1 MHSAA
6 SAEKGLESAAV
17 QKHPSRHEPS
27 TGRLVAR
34 SDCGNRET
42 RGPRV
47 AMGFLGGNDLEC
59 EKPYRNHT
67 IGRASRAPTR
77 IAAAAQRGLRMV
89 AQVTDQRL
97 KSDTIVKCDSIPFS
111 RMDWPPYPTPSPS
124 HMHPPHTWHPVP
136 VLASHIPLSHM
147 HAAGFGLSFE
157 LVKLPLVTASVRIT
171 VACLG
176 DASGGAAS
184 HACSATLALVR
195 PGVPDRASCALIPCT
210 SYANFITT
218 VGSWAFPTR
227 KTHAG
232 TSTLIRAACTVAA
245 VRRQTRP
252 RTRTFAAICIAAI
265 WIHMQ
270 PYRYLHMQAIR

>member
-1 MHSAA
+1 MRGCVGLRLLLSLHPLPPSLMHSAA

-59 EKPYRNHT
+59 EKPYRNHAT
-67 IGRASRAPTR
+67 GRASRAPTR
-77 IAAAAQRGLRMV
+77 IAAAAQRGLRMA

-147 HAAGFGLSFE
+147 QLDRI
-157 LVKLPLVTASVRIT
+157 LVCEVGTAS
-171 VACLG
+171 G
-176 DASGGAAS
+176 
-184 HACSATLALVR
+184 
-195 PGVPDRASCALIPCT
+195 
-210 SYANFITT
+210 
-218 VGSWAFPTR
+218 
-227 KTHAG
+227 
-232 TSTLIRAACTVAA
+232 
-245 VRRQTRP
+245 
-252 RTRTFAAICIAAI
+252 
-265 WIHMQ
+265 
-270 PYRYLHMQAIR
+270 RYP

>member
-1 MHSAA
+1 MSAHKFPCGLSKQGRAIVAQNMLWSPRSTSTSLAMAPDRKQRLGCEGPQLLRSSLEVRGCVGLRLLLSLHPLPLSLMHSAA

-77 IAAAAQRGLRMV
+77 IAAAAQRGLRMA

-97 KSDTIVKCDSIPFS
+97 
-111 RMDWPPYPTPSPS
+111 
-124 HMHPPHTWHPVP
+124 
-136 VLASHIPLSHM
+136 
-147 HAAGFGLSFE
+147 
-157 LVKLPLVTASVRIT
+157 
-171 VACLG
+171 
-176 DASGGAAS
+176 
-184 HACSATLALVR
+184 
-195 PGVPDRASCALIPCT
+195 
-210 SYANFITT
+210 
-218 VGSWAFPTR
+218 VG
-227 KTHAG
+227 HH
-232 TSTLIRAACTVAA
+232 C
-245 VRRQTRP
+245 
-252 RTRTFAAICIAAI
+252 
-265 WIHMQ
+265 
-270 PYRYLHMQAIR
+270 QA